1 MLGIFIYMKFIITEI
16 QSKNLISK
24 ETPRGLM
31 RRIDLIKSI
40 IPKVGK
46 FYDVDE
52 YNREEFIEEVLHQL
66 YDEIDYDDINTFF
79 DYVKPL
85 FYDDIGK
92 LYDRKVNFRLKRR
105 K

>member
-1 MLGIFIYMKFIITEI
+1 MKIIITET
-16 QSKNLISK
+16 QHKSLVSKDIPSPL
-24 ETPRGLM
+24 L
-31 RRIDLIKSI
+31 RRFDLIKST

-52 YNREEFIEEVLHQL
+52 YDREEFIEEVLHQL
-66 YDEIDYDDINTFF
+66 YDEINYDDINAFF

-92 LYDRKVNFRLKRR
+92 LYDRKVSFRLKRR
-105 K
+105 R

>member
-1 MLGIFIYMKFIITEI
+1 MRIIITETQHEKI
-16 QSKNLISK
+16 ILNGIPTAL
-24 ETPRGLM
+24 L
-31 RRIDLIKSI
+31 RRIDMIKSK

-46 FYDVDE
+46 YYDADE
-52 YNREEFIEEVLHQL
+52 YNRLDFIDEVLHQV
-66 YDEIDYDDINTFF
+66 YDEIDYDDINSFF

-92 LYDRKVNFRLKRR
+92 LYDRKVSFRLKRR

>member
-1 MLGIFIYMKFIITEI
+1 MKFIITEI
-16 QSKNLISK
+16 QSKNIASK
-24 ETPRGLM
+24 EMPRGLL
-31 RRIDLIKSI
+31 RRIGLIKST

-52 YNREEFIEEVLHQL
+52 YDRAEFIEEVLHQL
-66 YDEIDYDDINTFF
+66 YDEINYDDINAFF

-92 LYDRKVNFRLKRR
+92 LYDRKVSFRLKRR

>member
-1 MLGIFIYMKFIITEI
+1 MRIIITETQHEKI
-16 QSKNLISK
+16 ILNDIPTAL
-24 ETPRGLM
+24 L
-31 RRIDLIKSI
+31 RRIDMIKSK

-66 YDEIDYDDINTFF
+66 YDEIDYNDINSFF

-92 LYDRKVNFRLKRR
+92 LYDRKVSFRLKRR

>member
-1 MLGIFIYMKFIITEI
+1 MKFIITEI
-16 QSKNLISK
+16 QNKNLVSK
-24 ETPRGLM
+24 EIPRGLL
-31 RRIDLIKSI
+31 RRVVLIKST
-40 IPKVGK
+40 IPKVAK

-52 YNREEFIEEVLHQL
+52 YNRAEFIEEVLHQL
-66 YDEIDYDDINTFF
+66 YDEIGYDDINVFF

-92 LYDRKVNFRLKRR
+92 LYDRKVSFRLKRR

>member
-1 MLGIFIYMKFIITEI
+1 MRIIITETQHEKI
-16 QSKNLISK
+16 IFNDIPTAL
-24 ETPRGLM
+24 L
-31 RRIDLIKSI
+31 RRIDMIKSK

-46 FYDVDE
+46 YYDVDE

-66 YDEIDYDDINTFF
+66 YDEIDYNDINSFF

-92 LYDRKVNFRLKRR
+92 LYDRKVSFRLKRR

>member
-1 MLGIFIYMKFIITEI
+1 MRIIITEI
-16 QSKNLISK
+16 QHEKIIFNNIPTAL
-24 ETPRGLM
+24 L
-31 RRIDLIKSI
+31 RRIGTIKGK
-40 IPKVGK
+40 IPGIGK

-66 YDEIDYDDINTFF
+66 YDEIDYNDINSFF

-92 LYDRKVNFRLKRR
+92 LYDRKVSFRLKRR